1 MLISIMTK
9 FDRELSLYL
18 IPRYFETSSSFA
30 FAARGVSLTQKVF
43 EETWDDNVPQ

>member
-1 MLISIMTK
+1 MLKSIKTK

-18 IPRYFETSSSFA
+18 IPRYFETSSRLS

-43 EETWDDNVPQ
+43 EETWDDNVRQ